1 MIELFASPT
10 LLGLTL
16 LGVFLGIT
24 VGAVPGLTG
33 TMLIALALPLTFTME
48 PVRRW
53 CCWWPCTWG
62 R

>member
-24 VGAVPGLTG
+24 VG
-33 TMLIALALPLTFTME
+33 
-48 PVRRW
+48 
-53 CCWWPCTWG
+53 PCRG
-62 R
+62 

>member
-33 TMLIALALPLTFTME
+33 TMLIAPTADAVPNSVACGPLITST
-48 PVRRW
+48 RSRS
-53 CCWWPCTWG
+53 
-62 R
+62 